1 MIKQLIF
8 KKFYEDGARIEAAFR
23 KYFHRADP
31 DQKEDSYHVIV
42 CHANVIRYL
51 VCRSVITFLP
61 SLNPIIVRYYRALQ
75 IPAEAWLR
83 FSLNHASITWISITP
98 SGRCVLRTF
107 GDSGFMPVQVISST

>member
-51 VCRSVITFLP
+51 VCRSVIIFFYHL
-61 SLNPIIVRYYRALQ
+61 
-75 IPAEAWLR
+75 
-83 FSLNHASITWISITP
+83 
-98 SGRCVLRTF
+98 
-107 GDSGFMPVQVISST
+107 